1 MVPEM
6 PSSESI
12 LSSVATKML
21 LSTWWMRAPP
31 ISSVCIAFGAS
42 TSCTDEG
49 ENTHC
54 LSRLTG
60 RQTYSRVYSAQ
71 HTLTAMDEPTRAL
84 RLLSLAI
91 ALACH
96 VCSNSNA
103 RCSNRHNLLDR
114 AALCALAAA
123 EVRRRL
129 LRIYSVTAA
138 QRSAA
143 QRTFATTGSCFPPG
157 PSSVVAPS
165 IKAQKFLPNR
175 LSTCAQPN
183 RQSQCTCAHA
193 ISTVRACA
201 LW

>member
-1 MVPEM
+1 
-6 PSSESI
+6 
-12 LSSVATKML
+12 ML

-91 ALACH
+91 ASACH

-103 RCSNRHNLLDR
+103 RCSNRHNPGLCSLVR
-114 AALCALAAA
+114 AGSG

-138 QRSAA
+138 QRSAHSRRLEA
-143 QRTFATTGSCFPPG
+143 ASRRAPRASLRRRSKRKSSCQTG
-157 PSSVVAPS
+157 
-165 IKAQKFLPNR
+165 
-175 LSTCAQPN
+175 
-183 RQSQCTCAHA
+183 
-193 ISTVRACA
+193 
-201 LW
+201 